1 LSTPLLVVAD
11 AVTIFRSGVR
21 SVLEREGGFRVAE
34 VADANALLRVASEG
48 ESFAALVEWDLPPG
62 GALAVLPE
70 LAPYVPVVV
79 WSNDPDAES
88 IAEAVRAGAAGFLSK
103 NISASGL
110 IRALH
115 GIPHG
120 EAPLSRDLTR
130 MLIETVR
137 TRSEADGA
145 PGRLTVLSQREREVL
160 SLVAQGWN
168 NRDIAQELSI
178 SQFTAKRHVQNI
190 LMKLDLPSRAAAA
203 AVYGRSFAD
212 QGEVESA

>member
-1 LSTPLLVVAD
+1 MLLLGD
-11 AVTIFRSGVR
+11 AVTIFRAGVR
-21 SVLEREGGFRVAE
+21 SVLEREGDFRVAE

-48 ESFAALVEWDLPPG
+48 RSFAALVDWHLPPG

-110 IRALH
+110 IRALR

-130 MLIETVR
+130 LLIEAVR
-137 TRSEADGA
+137 TRGEADVI

-168 NRDIAQELSI
+168 NRDIAQNLRI

-203 AVYGRSFAD
+203 AVYGRSFAIR
-212 QGEVESA
+212 GEVESA